1 MFVSGLTRL
10 TVAPA
15 TTLPC
20 GSVTVPRTED
30 VPVCADAV
38 AQKSASRR
46 EQRSASAPLPE
57 AVGLVIVLSLTG
69 LGGRRGRR
77 PRKDAAGR
85 ARENCAVTWMKV
97 ADCGRPEGLGP
108 SRGRPRRD
116 REVRGRC

>member
-46 EQRSASAPLPE
+46 EQRSAGAPLPE

-69 LGGRRGRR
+69 FGWPARPASAKRRRR
-77 PRKDAAGR
+77 AG
-85 ARENCAVTWMKV
+85 AGKLC
-97 ADCGRPEGLGP
+97 
-108 SRGRPRRD
+108 RD
-116 REVRGRC
+116 LDESG

>member
-1 MFVSGLTRL
+1 MRSKAKWPSSLDVCVRVVFVAGLTRL

-38 AQKSASRR
+38 AQQSASRR

-57 AVGLVIVLSLTG
+57 AVGLVIVLSLTR

-77 PRKDAAGR
+77 PRKTPPGGR
-85 ARENCAVTWMKV
+85 GKIVPWP
-97 ADCGRPEGLGP
+97 G
-108 SRGRPRRD
+108 
-116 REVRGRC
+116 